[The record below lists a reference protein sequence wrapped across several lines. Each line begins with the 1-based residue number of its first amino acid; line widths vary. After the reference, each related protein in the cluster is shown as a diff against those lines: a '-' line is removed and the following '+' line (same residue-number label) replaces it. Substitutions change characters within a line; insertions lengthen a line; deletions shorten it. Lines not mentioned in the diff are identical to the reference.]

1 MAKKGCVQV
10 HEKSVTHKIY
20 IGYKLKNSS
29 SKPIRAETDH
39 VMLPF
44 RTGETPPW
52 SRSLEPSTTTWNL
65 VMDVNLNKFHCK
77 KLQQEGRTKW
87 LLSRNGRM
95 EVWLLLLRVS
105 WWLVVS
111 TLHVVSFSPLLT
123 CFITRKIDFTSL
135 PWWNMDFPMTVFVYD
150 SHCV

>member
-1 MAKKGCVQV
+1 
-10 HEKSVTHKIY
+10 
-20 IGYKLKNSS
+20 
-29 SKPIRAETDH
+29 
-39 VMLPF
+39 
-44 RTGETPPW
+44 
-52 SRSLEPSTTTWNL
+52 
-65 VMDVNLNKFHCK
+65 
-77 KLQQEGRTKW
+77 
-87 LLSRNGRM
+87 M